1 MYRLGK
7 ISNLDPILKNW
18 LKMVPRDPFSDPFL
32 SDLHLV
38 IPSEPLRSGPKM
50 LRTDDGRT
58 DDGRTDDGPTTDEK
72 IGRKKFGRKNSD
84 EKKSDEKKNW
94 GQGTGGRHGRCGG
107 KARVINGNS

>member
-50 LRTDDGRT
+50 LRTDGRTHGRTHGRTDGRT
-58 DDGRTDDGPTTDEK
+58 DAHT
-72 IGRKKFGRKNSD
+72 
-84 EKKSDEKKNW
+84 
-94 GQGTGGRHGRCGG
+94 
-107 KARVINGNS
+107 